1 MQDRLWKIHEFVTI
15 LPSDFAIIRKEITF
29 RKGMFLMDDIMTPT
43 LLNQQE
49 NLLAFAT
56 RYQQLMLLY
65 EGGIKQITTKLDILN
80 REYHISGQRTPIETI
95 KSRLK
100 TPKSIAGKLKRKHFP
115 ITIDSIVENLND
127 VAGVRVICPYI
138 SDIYTVRNLLVNQA
152 DVVLCREKDYIKNP
166 KPNGYRSLHLVLQV
180 PVYLSDGVENVRVE
194 VQIRTIAMD
203 FWASLEH
210 ELHYKTD
217 GVVPP
222 GIAEELAGCAAVIA
236 ETDRRMESIAVRLNQ
251 LSADFQEPSL
261 GAP

>member
-210 ELHYKTD
+210 KLKYKKDLDNAEQIADELRVCADSIEALDYQMQ
-217 GVVPP
+217 
-222 GIAEELAGCAAVIA
+222 ELRDKIDRNERNYAAIGAGY
-236 ETDRRMESIAVRLNQ
+236 
-251 LSADFQEPSL
+251 
-261 GAP
+261 